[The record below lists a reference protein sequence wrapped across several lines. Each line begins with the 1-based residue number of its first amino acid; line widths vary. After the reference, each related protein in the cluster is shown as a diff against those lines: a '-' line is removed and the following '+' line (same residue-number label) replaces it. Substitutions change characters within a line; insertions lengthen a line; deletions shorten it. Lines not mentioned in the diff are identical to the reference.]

1 MGEVEAEDGMNPEK
15 VIIGNAEL
23 WHADCREILPTLDQV
38 GCICSDPPYGINF
51 QHGGGGKGIHARGA
65 KRRNLGAIYGDDKK
79 FNLQHLLKWPCLL
92 FGADHYANALPD
104 GGMFHVWDKDP
115 KGIMSW
121 DSFSDAELFWTSWTR
136 SRVVFRYLW
145 KGLCQEGAGERRYH
159 PTAKPVRLM
168 EFCIGLMPE
177 KDILC
182 DPYLGSGTT
191 GVACM
196 NLGRKFIGI
205 EIKRKYFDIACR
217 RIEDAQRQ
225 QRLVP

>member
-1 MGEVEAEDGMNPEK
+1 MSAPEK

-23 WHADCREILPTLDQV
+23 WHGDCREILPTIESPLS
-38 GCICSDPPYGINF
+38 ICSDPPYGISYK
-51 QHGGGGKGIHARGA
+51 HGGGGKSIHTMGNTRTHIEAV
-65 KRRNLGAIYGDDKK
+65 KGDDTK
-79 FNLQHLLKWPCLL
+79 FDPAHLLNWSCLL
-92 FGADHYANALPD
+92 FGADHYANVLPD

-115 KGIMSW
+115 KGLMSW
-121 DSFSDAELFWTSWTR
+121 DSHSDAELFWTSWTR

-168 EFCIGLMPE
+168 EFCIRLMPE

-196 NLGRKFIGI
+196 NLGRRFIGVEI
-205 EIKRKYFDIACR
+205 ERKYFDIACR

-225 QRLVP
+225 QRMFE

>member
-1 MGEVEAEDGMNPEK
+1 MTPEQ

-23 WHADCREILPTLDQV
+23 WHGDCREILPMVEGVDV
-38 GCICSDPPYGINF
+38 IVSDPPYGINYIL
-51 QHGGGGKGIHARGA
+51 GVGGKSIHSMGNSR
-65 KRRNLGAIYGDDKK
+65 KNTIKIIGDADK
-79 FNLQHLLKWPCLL
+79 FDPSHLFAWPCVL
-92 FGADHYANALPD
+92 FGADHYANSLSN

-115 KGIMSW
+115 KGLMSW

-145 KGLCQEGAGERRYH
+145 KGLCQEGQGERRYH

-168 EFCIGLMPE
+168 EFCIGLTKE
-177 KDILC
+177 GKTVC

-205 EIKRKYFDIACR
+205 EIERKYFDIACR

-225 QRLVP
+225 QRMVP

>member
-1 MGEVEAEDGMNPEK
+1 MTPEK

-23 WHADCREILPTLDQV
+23 WHGDCREILPSLESPL
-38 GCICSDPPYGINF
+38 CICSDPPYGIGYKPYSGF
-51 QHGGGGKGIHARGA
+51 KSPGYRGRCVEQHDSIH
-65 KRRNLGAIYGDDKK
+65 GDHKK
-79 FNLQHLLKWPCLL
+79 FDPRHLFNWPCLL
-92 FGADHYANALPD
+92 FGADHYANVLPD

-115 KGIMSW
+115 KGLMSF

-145 KGLCQEGAGERRYH
+145 KGLCQEGSGERRYH

-205 EIKRKYFDIACR
+205 ELERKYFDIACR